1 MKINQSAFYEIFCKQ
16 DQLLLIPLVA
26 NRISLIWIRFNKH
39 WGKETTLGQ
48 TVITNETETT
58 VLKKQDKDA
67 LIYASSL

>member
-1 MKINQSAFYEIFCKQ
+1 MKINRSAFYEIFHKQ

-39 WGKETTLGQ
+39 QGKETTLGQ
-48 TVITNETETT
+48 TVIINETETT
-58 VLKKQDKDA
+58 VLRKQDKDI